1 MPMKNVDSVRRFII
15 STAKEKINPRKWHHF
30 SKANQLT
37 KTVIETAD
45 FKRFVIPVHSP
56 QNTPFK

>member
-1 MPMKNVDSVRRFII
+1 MPMKNVDSVLRFII

-37 KTVIETAD
+37 KTVTETAD
-45 FKRFVIPVHSP
+45 YKRFVIPVH
-56 QNTPFK
+56 